1 MPNAVSAEPNARW
14 LSACYFFF
22 FSILGLMVPYLGVF
36 FDNRG
41 FNAQEIGFLM
51 AILMGTRI
59 VAPNV
64 WAMVADRTGM
74 RSELVKFGSAAAAIT
89 YVSFFFDGSL
99 TYLAISLMI
108 YTFFWNAILAQLEVI
123 TLESLGDESHRYGAI
138 RSWGSVGYICL
149 VIAAGFAIGE
159 FGAEIVPAL
168 GMVLFIGMFICAM
181 ALPSNRVKLSS
192 SAPRPPLKLSSA
204 VVWFLISAIL
214 LQMSVGPFYGFF
226 VLYLKQAGYS
236 EGVAGLF
243 VALGV
248 VVEILMFMLAPRLL
262 GRFGVKLLLLVS
274 ILLTVLRWVLLAYG
288 VDNIALLS
296 LSQALHAF
304 TFGLTHAASIQFI
317 HRNFD
322 IAHRSKGQALYA
334 SLSFGLGG
342 AIGTWISGVIW
353 GDGSGSTHTWFFAA
367 ACAGLSLIAA
377 LAITEPKPIIKSD
390 SISP

>member
-1 MPNAVSAEPNARW
+1 MPNASSAEPNVRW

-59 VAPNV
+59 IAPNV

-89 YVSFFFDGSL
+89 YISFFFDGSL
-99 TYLAISLMI
+99 TYLALSLMV

-149 VIAAGFAIGE
+149 VIAAGFAISE
-159 FGAEIVPAL
+159 YGAEIVPSI
-168 GMVLFIGMFICAM
+168 GMVLFIGMFLCAL
-181 ALPSNRVKLSS
+181 ALPNNRASLGE
-192 SAPRPPLKLSSA
+192 ANARPPLTLTSPII
-204 VVWFLISAIL
+204 WFLISAIL

-243 VALGV
+243 VAFGV
-248 VVEILMFMLAPRLL
+248 VVEILMFMLAPKLL
-262 GRFGVKLLLLVS
+262 GRFGVKLLLIVS
-274 ILLTVLRWVLLAYG
+274 IAFTVLRWVLLAYG
-288 VDNIALLS
+288 VDNILLLS
-296 LSQALHAF
+296 VSQALHAF
-304 TFGLTHAASIQFI
+304 TFGLTHAASIHFI

-342 AIGTWISGVIW
+342 AIGIWISGIIW
-353 GDGSGSTHTWFFAA
+353 GDGSGSSLTWLFASL
-367 ACAGLSLIAA
+367 CALLSLLAA
-377 LAITEPKPIIKSD
+377 VAIKEPKALG
-390 SISP
+390 ISNG

>member
-1 MPNAVSAEPNARW
+1 MPNALSAEPNVRW

-59 VAPNV
+59 IAPNV

-89 YVSFFFDGSL
+89 YISFFFDGSL
-99 TYLAISLMI
+99 TYLALSLMV

-149 VIAAGFAIGE
+149 VIFAGFAISE
-159 FGAEIVPAL
+159 YGAEIVPSI
-168 GMVLFIGMFICAM
+168 GMVLFVGMFLCAL
-181 ALPSNRVKLSS
+181 ALPNNRASLGDAAS
-192 SAPRPPLKLSSA
+192 RPPLKLTSPII
-204 VVWFLISAIL
+204 WFLISAIL

-243 VALGV
+243 VAFGV

-262 GRFGVKLLLLVS
+262 GRFGVKILLIVS
-274 ILLTVLRWVLLAYG
+274 IAFTVLRWVLLAYG
-288 VDNIALLS
+288 VDNLLLLS
-296 LSQALHAF
+296 ISQALHAF

-342 AIGTWISGVIW
+342 AIGIWISGMIW
-353 GDGSGSTHTWFFAA
+353 GDGSGSGQTWLFASF
-367 ACAGLSLIAA
+367 CALLSLIAA
-377 LAITEPKPIIKSD
+377 AAIKETKPNSQ
-390 SISP
+390 STC

>member
-1 MPNAVSAEPNARW
+1 MPNASSAEPNVRW

-59 VAPNV
+59 IAPNV

-99 TYLAISLMI
+99 TYLAISLMV

-123 TLESLGDESHRYGAI
+123 TLESLGDESHRYGSI

-149 VIAAGFAIGE
+149 VIIAGFCISE
-159 FGAEIVPAL
+159 FGAEIVPSI
-168 GMVLFIGMFICAM
+168 GMVLFIGMFLCAL
-181 ALPSNRVKLSS
+181 ALPNNRASLVDVGS
-192 SAPRPPLKLSSA
+192 RPPLTLSPSII
-204 VVWFLISAIL
+204 WFLISAIL

-226 VLYLKQAGYS
+226 VLYLKQAGYT
-236 EGVAGLF
+236 EGIAGLF
-243 VALGV
+243 VAFGV

-262 GRFGVKLLLLVS
+262 GRFGVKLLLIVS
-274 ILLTVLRWVLLAYG
+274 MGFTVVRWILLAYG
-288 VDNIALLS
+288 VDNILLLS
-296 LSQALHAF
+296 ISQALHAF

-342 AIGTWISGVIW
+342 AIGIWVSGMIW
-353 GDGSGSTHTWFFAA
+353 GDGSGASQTWLFASF
-367 ACAGLSLIAA
+367 CAVLALLAT
-377 LAITEPKPIIKSD
+377 LAIREPKPYLKVKS
-390 SISP
+390 

>member
-1 MPNAVSAEPNARW
+1 MPNLLSTEPKAVW

-41 FNAQEIGFLM
+41 YNAQEIGFLM

-59 VAPNV
+59 IAPNV
-64 WAMVADRTGM
+64 WAFVADRTGM

-89 YVSFFFDGSL
+89 YISFFFDAGVV
-99 TYLAISLMI
+99 YLAISLFI

-123 TLESLGDESHRYGAI
+123 TLESLGDEAHRYGAI

-149 VIAAGFAIGE
+149 VVAGGFAISQ
-159 FGAEIVPAL
+159 FGADILPSI
-168 GMVLFIGMFICAM
+168 GMLLFIGMFLCSL
-181 ALPSNRVKLSS
+181 ALPANRVNVADASL
-192 SAPRPPLKLSSA
+192 RPPLKITA
-204 VVWFLISAIL
+204 PIFWFLVSALL

-236 EGVAGLF
+236 EASAGLF
-243 VALGV
+243 VAFGV

-262 GRFGVKLLLLVS
+262 GRFGVKLLLLLSVA
-274 ILLTVLRWVLLAYG
+274 LTAVRWLLLAYG
-288 VDNIALLS
+288 VDSILILS
-296 LSQALHAF
+296 ISQALHAF

-322 IAHRSKGQALYA
+322 IAHRSKGQAMYA
-334 SLSFGLGG
+334 SISFGFGG
-342 AIGTWISGVIW
+342 ALGIWISGLIW
-353 GDGSGSTHTWFFAA
+353 GDGSGSTNTWIFAA
-367 ACAGLSLIAA
+367 MCAFLSM
-377 LAITEPKPIIKSD
+377 LAVMA
-390 SISP
+390 ISEKKKDVIS